1 MKSSEIFSALS
12 REAMFC
18 KELLG
23 AGATQIR
30 KANYANQGM
39 YFQAFSNLSIGLER
53 IGKLCLTLDHFISTN
68 GDFPTEEH
76 LKNKIGH
83 DLIKLYKSSKKLIEA
98 RNLTVKQPLLL
109 DDPIHKNI
117 ISILS
122 KFAKGD
128 RYSNFDF
135 LVGGRQSNPAGD
147 WYLKVDMELYKK
159 HTTKRK
165 KHAIKE
171 NSKTTGE
178 IMSKLGMVWHTSE
191 EGTEINS
198 YADASHR
205 TGVFE
210 AVAPKRQLYVLQI
223 IRYWVDI
230 LFKLQYLCMHIDHEA
245 TPYFNEI
252 LGGFGN
258 SDSYFRSRK
267 TWDTI

>member
-1 MKSSEIFSALS
+1 MKSSEIFNALS

-30 KANYANQGM
+30 KANYAAQGL

-53 IGKLCLTLDHFISTN
+53 IGKLCLTLDHFIVTN
-68 GDFPTEEH
+68 GEFPTAEH

-83 DLIKLYKSSKKLIEA
+83 DLLKLYERSQDLISERGLGVDRYILQGNA
-98 RNLTVKQPLLL
+98 VHQE
-109 DDPIHKNI
+109 IMA
-117 ISILS
+117 ILS
-122 KFAKGD
+122 RFAKGD

-135 LVGGRQSNPAGD
+135 LVGSKSSNPAGD
-147 WYLKVDMELYKK
+147 WYQRVDLMIFEKSVSS
-159 HTTKRK
+159 RK
-165 KHAIKE
+165 KESIKE
-171 NSKTTGE
+171 SSITTGE
-178 IMSKLGMVWHTSE
+178 IMGRLGMVWHTSE
-191 EGTEINS
+191 QGGEINT
-198 YADASHR
+198 YEDASYR

-223 IRYWVDI
+223 IRYWANI
-230 LFKLQYLCMHIDHEA
+230 LFELQHLSMQVDHEA
-245 TPYFNEI
+245 TPYFTEI

-258 SDSYFRSRK
+258 SDSYFRGRR